1 MVWFDGWKLT
11 DINKSNLLVKR
22 LKKWEKCPLLTPPS
36 SAAEAQKLIH
46 PKHVVLLFLN
56 WKFLHYKSTPQKQFC
71 FLYLYPTWI
80 YMIQKNIYILHKKW
94 RQFRLPKITIDRE
107 ALLKLIRK
115 YYIKGSGI
123 TLHKPQ
129 KQKERKLVE
138 KERQRKKAKYVR
150 T

>member
-1 MVWFDGWKLT
+1 
-11 DINKSNLLVKR
+11 
-22 LKKWEKCPLLTPPS
+22 
-36 SAAEAQKLIH
+36 
-46 PKHVVLLFLN
+46 
-56 WKFLHYKSTPQKQFC
+56 
-71 FLYLYPTWI
+71 
-80 YMIQKNIYILHKKW
+80 MIQKKDIYYIKKW

-107 ALLKLIRK
+107 ALLNLIRK

>member
-1 MVWFDGWKLT
+1 
-11 DINKSNLLVKR
+11 
-22 LKKWEKCPLLTPPS
+22 
-36 SAAEAQKLIH
+36 
-46 PKHVVLLFLN
+46 
-56 WKFLHYKSTPQKQFC
+56 
-71 FLYLYPTWI
+71 
-80 YMIQKNIYILHKKW
+80 MIQKNIYILHKKW

-129 KQKERKLVE
+129 KQKKRKLVE